1 MLAAG
6 PASAQSLA
14 LDRFQPAMAGDRFL
28 GVPSP
33 YVVGH
38 LQPNASVL
46 FEYADSPLILRRRT
60 DHTTVRPLVAR
71 QGFVRLNAALSFHH
85 RLLVNVDVPMAVVQ
99 SGDASVGFHVVD
111 LGDIRL
117 GARARLYGAS
127 NGPFQVALG
136 GVFFLPTGTGDFVTD
151 GKARA
156 IAPQLTIGGL
166 GDSVVWTATV
176 GSEIRSTLDYQGV
189 VPQGSAFTMGA
200 GVGRI
205 VGAERQGQ
213 IGLEASFSAPF
224 REMQARNTNAEV
236 LVHAKYR
243 LAKHFEITA
252 GVGPG
257 IGVGLGTPTF
267 RAILSFAYVSNPPVV
282 PPEPEMESLLD
293 FSGKGARENHA
304 ESNPAAPTIDPAS
317 ASAPRVEVL
326 PDEIILTEDI
336 FFESN
341 QTTIRRQ
348 SDKLLD
354 EIADTL
360 IKHPEILR
368 VEVRGHTDFR
378 GTLARNM
385 LLGEQRAHAVRNALL
400 RRSIDPERL
409 IAKGYGPNEPAAPN
423 TTVEGRKK
431 NRRVEFRILER
442 DK

>member
-1 MLAAG
+1 
-6 PASAQSLA
+6 
-14 LDRFQPAMAGDRFL
+14 
-28 GVPSP
+28 
-33 YVVGH
+33 
-38 LQPNASVL
+38 
-46 FEYADSPLILRRRT
+46 
-60 DHTTVRPLVAR
+60 
-71 QGFVRLNAALSFHH
+71 
-85 RLLVNVDVPMAVVQ
+85 
-99 SGDASVGFHVVD
+99 
-111 LGDIRL
+111 
-117 GARARLYGAS
+117 
-127 NGPFQVALG
+127 
-136 GVFFLPTGTGDFVTD
+136 
-151 GKARA
+151 
-156 IAPQLTIGGL
+156 
-166 GDSVVWTATV
+166 
-176 GSEIRSTLDYQGV
+176 
-189 VPQGSAFTMGA
+189 
-200 GVGRI
+200 
-205 VGAERQGQ
+205 
-213 IGLEASFSAPF
+213 
-224 REMQARNTNAEV
+224 
-236 LVHAKYR
+236 
-243 LAKHFEITA
+243 
-252 GVGPG
+252 
-257 IGVGLGTPTF
+257 
-267 RAILSFAYVSNPPVV
+267 
-282 PPEPEMESLLD
+282 MESLLD